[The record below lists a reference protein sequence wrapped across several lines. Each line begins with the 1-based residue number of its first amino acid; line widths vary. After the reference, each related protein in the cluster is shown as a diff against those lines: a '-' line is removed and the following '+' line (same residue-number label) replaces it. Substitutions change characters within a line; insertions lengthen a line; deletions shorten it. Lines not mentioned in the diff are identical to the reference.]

1 MIFQKGQGGRM
12 KGSRNRLSLAFV
24 DALRAEFDL
33 HGADAIKICRV
44 EEPVR
49 FLQIIASVLPKEFE
63 FSTET
68 KLSELSDADLDTF
81 LEFARRRLAERSG
94 GAAIREV
101 TEADREQVALLPPVR
116 ETT

>member
-1 MIFQKGQGGRM
+1 MTFLKGQGGRM

-24 DALRAEFDL
+24 DALRQEFEE
-33 HGADAIKICRV
+33 HGAGVIRTCRLEKPIEFLKIV
-44 EEPVR
+44 
-49 FLQIIASVLPKEFE
+49 ASVLPKEFE

-116 ETT
+116 ETS